1 MAEVKW
7 LEHKSRKIFL
17 MDFAYSEI
25 SELMKAINDAK
36 TEIAKQPPVSVLG
49 LVDVS
54 ASPFNKDVAD
64 ALKDLSM
71 ANKPYI
77 KISVVVGVEGIK
89 KVIYQAVLRFTGRK
103 NLVLRSTRQ
112 EAMDFLAEQ

>member
-7 LEHKSRKIFL
+7 IEHKGKKIFL
-17 MDFAYSEI
+17 MDFIYTEVAD
-25 SELMKAINDAK
+25 LMKAINDAK
-36 TEIAKQPPVSVLG
+36 TEIAKQPLASVLG

-54 ASPFNKDVAD
+54 DSAFNKDVAE

-77 KISVVVGVEGIK
+77 KMSVVVGVEGIK

-103 NLVLRSTRQ
+103 NLVLRNTRQ